1 MSKMKIIPVDGKISR
16 GNFLELRFNL
26 SIKIDLF
33 QSFFKELGEEWLIDK
48 LMFRIDR
55 DGEGMDFFEFMRW
68 LYLLSRGTIEE
79 RRRRK

>member
-1 MSKMKIIPVDGKISR
+1 MKIIPVDGKISR